1 MSLTQARAGI
11 WLPISPAQATQI
23 ERKNYRLRENTL
35 NQLRTSWTRTAA
47 PGEVIY
53 SEGFAG
59 EPVLYVITE
68 GKVELSTRCDDKKV
82 VLATIGKGEFF
93 GEAVLLQAEPRAHTA
108 KALAFCQLTV
118 VHAAMVEEELE
129 RASPLLRHI
138 VRTTI
143 RRGRKKDDLLA
154 TYTHADFLPGVV
166 SYAHVLALMASTDNV
181 DSMDGRMRR
190 GQSDEVSVPLPEVI
204 KKCRA
209 IAGHSRPHVM
219 TMLGRMEKL
228 NLVSLGTGRADQL
241 SGNSRFGSGDAVS
254 NRHVVTFDPAR
265 ITERAQQVADQDL
278 DIAINS
284 ELELIELA
292 DLEALV
298 GVERKLL
305 LSKLSHD
312 EIAEDVFAFRK
323 TKVLHYVEEK
333 GVSYFAKRARGGDLK
348 SLQDIE
354 FLDHRTLFDAV
365 SSTDTYDLAK
375 LGASAGDQA
384 IVDKLFSV
392 MTEARKKEVSW
403 VMRRDLKLDQAE
415 VDDIEQRFLQTI
427 RELKAAGGHP
437 SERMSRE
444 A

>member
-1 MSLTQARAGI
+1 MPARCLAR
-11 WLPISPAQATQI
+11 WATRCGGDK
-23 ERKNYRLRENTL
+23 EL
-35 NQLRTSWTRTAA
+35 NGESIVNQQKSSWTRTAA

-68 GKVELSTRCDDKKV
+68 GKVEISTRCDDKKV
-82 VLATIGKGEFF
+82 VLATLGKGDFF

-118 VHAAMVEEELE
+118 VHARMVEEDLE

-143 RRGRKKDDLLA
+143 RRSRKKDDMLA

-166 SYAHVLALMASTDNV
+166 SYAHVLSLMAGAEAA

-190 GQSDEVSVPLPEVI
+190 GQSEEVSVPLPEVV

-219 TMLGRMEKL
+219 TMLGRMERL
-228 NLVSLGTGRADQL
+228 NLVSLGTGRAEHL
-241 SGNSRFGSGDAVS
+241 SGNARGGQDAAS
-254 NRHVVTFDPAR
+254 NRQVVTFDPAR

-284 ELELIELA
+284 ELELIELS
-292 DLEALV
+292 DLEALI
-298 GVERKLL
+298 GVERKTLL
-305 LSKLSHD
+305 NKLSHD
-312 EIAEDVFAFRK
+312 EIAEDLFAFRK

-333 GVSYFAKRARGGDLK
+333 GVSYFTKRARGSGEIK
-348 SLQDIE
+348 SLEDIE
-354 FLDHRTLFDAV
+354 FVDQRTLFDVV
-365 SSTDTYDLAK
+365 SATDTYDLAK
-375 LGASAGDQA
+375 LGASAGDPA

-415 VDDIEQRFLQTI
+415 VDDIEQRFLESI
-427 RELKAAGGHP
+427 RAIKAASGHAP
-437 SERMSRE
+437 MPMSRE

>member
-1 MSLTQARAGI
+1 MKQ
-11 WLPISPAQATQI
+11 Q
-23 ERKNYRLRENTL
+23 
-35 NQLRTSWTRTAA
+35 QLSWTRTAA

-53 SEGFAG
+53 SEGYAG

-82 VLATIGKGEFF
+82 VLATLGKGEFF

-108 KALAFCQLTV
+108 KALSFCQLTV
-118 VHAAMVEEELE
+118 VHARMVEEELE

-166 SYAHVLALMASTDNV
+166 SYAHVLALMANTDNA

-228 NLVSLGTGRADQL
+228 NLVSLGTGRAEQL
-241 SGNSRFGSGDAVS
+241 SGNSRFGGGDAVS
-254 NRHVVTFDPAR
+254 NRQVVTFDPVR

-298 GVERKLL
+298 GVERKML

-323 TKVLHYVEEK
+323 TKVLHYVESK
-333 GVSYFAKRARGGDLK
+333 GVSYFTKRARGSGDVK
-348 SLQDIE
+348 SLEDIQ
-354 FLDHRTLFDAV
+354 FVDHRTLFDAV
-365 SSTDTYDLAK
+365 STTDTYDLAK

-403 VMRRDLKLDQAE
+403 VMRRDLKIDQAE
-415 VDDIEQRFLQTI
+415 VEDIEQRFLATI
-427 RELKAAGGHP
+427 RDLKAAGGHAP
-437 SERMSRE
+437 ERMSRE

>member
-1 MSLTQARAGI
+1 LGNAAES
-11 WLPISPAQATQI
+11 
-23 ERKNYRLRENTL
+23 KNNRYGESTL
-35 NQLRTSWTRTAA
+35 NQQKTSWTRTAA

-59 EPVLYVITE
+59 EAVLYVITE

-82 VLATIGKGEFF
+82 VLATVGKGEFF

-108 KALAFCQLTV
+108 KALSFCQLTV
-118 VHAAMVEEELE
+118 IHASMVEDELE

-166 SYAHVLALMASTDNV
+166 SYAHVLALMAGTDNA
-181 DSMDGRMRR
+181 DTMDGRMRR
-190 GQSDEVSVPLPEVI
+190 GQTDEVSVPLPEVI

-219 TMLGRMEKL
+219 TMLTRMEKL
-228 NLVSLGTGRADQL
+228 NLVSLGTGRADSL
-241 SGNSRFGSGDAVS
+241 SGNSRFGGDAVS
-254 NRHVVTFDPAR
+254 NRQVVTFDPSR

-292 DLEALV
+292 DLEALI
-298 GVERKLL
+298 GVERKML

-333 GVSYFAKRARGGDLK
+333 GVSYFSKRARGSGEVK
-348 SLQDIE
+348 SLEDIE
-354 FLDHRTLFDAV
+354 FVDHRTLFDAV
-365 SSTDTYDLAK
+365 SATDTYDLAK
-375 LGASAGDQA
+375 LAASAGDQA
-384 IVDKLFSV
+384 IVDKLLSV

-403 VMRRDLKLDQAE
+403 VMRRDLKIDQAE
-415 VDDIEQRFLQTI
+415 VDEIELRFLQTI
-427 RELKAAGGHP
+427 RELKAASGRAP
-437 SERMSRE
+437 ERMSRE

>member
-1 MSLTQARAGI
+1 MSQQR
-11 WLPISPAQATQI
+11 S
-23 ERKNYRLRENTL
+23 
-35 NQLRTSWTRTAA
+35 SWTRTAA

-82 VLATIGKGEFF
+82 VLATLGKGEFF

-108 KALAFCQLTV
+108 KALSFCQLTV
-118 VHAAMVEEELE
+118 VHASMVEEELA
-129 RASPLLRHI
+129 RASPLVRHI
-138 VRTTI
+138 MRTTI
-143 RRGRKKDDLLA
+143 RRSRKKDDLLA

-166 SYAHVLALMASTDNV
+166 SYAHVLALMAGADTA

-190 GQSDEVSVPLPEVI
+190 GQPDEVSVPLPEVI

-219 TMLGRMEKL
+219 TMLGRMERL
-228 NLVSLGTGRADQL
+228 NLVSLGTGRAEHL
-241 SGNSRFGSGDAVS
+241 SGNSRAGQDAVS
-254 NRHVVTFDPAR
+254 NRQVVTFDPAR
-265 ITERAQQVADQDL
+265 ITDRAQQVGDQDL

-284 ELELIELA
+284 ELELIELS
-292 DLEALV
+292 DLEALI
-298 GVERKLL
+298 GVERKMILT
-305 LSKLSHD
+305 KLSHD
-312 EIAEDVFAFRK
+312 EIAEDLFAFRK

-333 GVSYFAKRARGGDLK
+333 GVSYFSKRTRGSGEIK
-348 SLQDIE
+348 SLEDIE
-354 FLDHRTLFDAV
+354 FVDHRTLFDAV
-365 SSTDTYDLAK
+365 SATDTYDLAK
-375 LGASAGDQA
+375 LAASAGDQA

-403 VMRRDLKLDQAE
+403 VMRRDLKIDQAE
-415 VDDIEQRFLQTI
+415 VDDIEQRFIATI
-427 RELKAAGGHP
+427 RSIKSANGHAQAP
-437 SERMSRE
+437 MTRE

>member
-1 MSLTQARAGI
+1 M
-11 WLPISPAQATQI
+11 
-23 ERKNYRLRENTL
+23 
-35 NQLRTSWTRTAA
+35 NQQRSSWTRTAA

-59 EPVLYVITE
+59 EAVLYVITE

-108 KALAFCQLTV
+108 KALSFCQLTV
-118 VHAAMVEEELE
+118 VHASMVEEELE

-143 RRGRKKDDLLA
+143 RRSRKKDDLLA

-166 SYAHVLALMASTDNV
+166 SYAHVLALMANVDNA

-190 GQSDEVSVPLPEVI
+190 GGSDEVAVPLPEVV

-228 NLVSLGTGRADQL
+228 NLVSLGTGRAEHL
-241 SGNSRFGSGDAVS
+241 SGNSRFGGDAAS
-254 NRHVVTFDPAR
+254 NRQVVTFDPAR

-292 DLEALV
+292 DLEALI
-298 GVERKLL
+298 GVERKTLL
-305 LSKLSHD
+305 NKLSHD

-333 GVSYFAKRARGGDLK
+333 GVSYFTKRARGGEVK
-348 SLQDIE
+348 SLEDIE
-354 FLDHRTLFDAV
+354 FVDHRTLFDAV
-365 SSTDTYDLAK
+365 SGTDTYDLAK
-375 LGASAGDQA
+375 LAASTGDQA

-392 MTEARKKEVSW
+392 MTEARKNEVSW

-415 VDDIEQRFLQTI
+415 VEDIEQRFIQTI
-427 RELKAAGGHP
+427 RDLKAAGGREP
-437 SERMSRE
+437 ARMTRE

>member
-1 MSLTQARAGI
+1 MTQ
-11 WLPISPAQATQI
+11 Q
-23 ERKNYRLRENTL
+23 
-35 NQLRTSWTRTAA
+35 RTSWTRTAA

-53 SEGFAG
+53 SEGYAG
-59 EPVLYVITE
+59 EAVLYVINE
-68 GKVELSTRCDDKKV
+68 GKIELSTRCDDKKV

-118 VHAAMVEEELE
+118 VHASMVEQELE

-143 RRGRKKDDLLA
+143 RRSRKKDDLLA

-166 SYAHVLALMASTDNV
+166 SYAHVLALMANVDNA

-190 GQSDEVSVPLPEVI
+190 GGAEEVAVPLPEVI

-228 NLVSLGTGRADQL
+228 NLVSLGTGRAEHL
-241 SGNSRFGSGDAVS
+241 SGNSRGGGDAAA
-254 NRHVVTFDPAR
+254 NRQVVTFDPAR

-292 DLEALV
+292 DLEALI
-298 GVERKLL
+298 GVERKMLL
-305 LSKLSHD
+305 NKLSHD

-333 GVSYFAKRARGGDLK
+333 GVSYFAKRARGSGDVK
-348 SLQDIE
+348 SLEDIE
-354 FLDHRTLFDAV
+354 FVDHRTLFDAV
-365 SSTDTYDLAK
+365 SATDTYDLAK
-375 LGASAGDQA
+375 LAASSGDHT

-392 MTEARKKEVSW
+392 MTEARKNEVSW

-415 VDDIEQRFLQTI
+415 VEDIEQRFLQAI
-427 RELKAAGGHP
+427 RDLKAASGREP
-437 SERMSRE
+437 ARMTRE

>member
-1 MSLTQARAGI
+1 
-11 WLPISPAQATQI
+11 
-23 ERKNYRLRENTL
+23 L
-35 NQLRTSWTRTAA
+35 NQQRTSWTRTAA

-59 EPVLYVITE
+59 EAVLYVITE

-108 KALAFCQLTV
+108 KALSFCQLTV
-118 VHAAMVEEELE
+118 VHASMVEEELE

-166 SYAHVLALMASTDNV
+166 SYAHVLALMANVDNA

-190 GQSDEVSVPLPEVI
+190 GQSDEVAVPLPEVV

-228 NLVSLGTGRADQL
+228 NLVSLGTGRAEHL
-241 SGNSRFGSGDAVS
+241 SGNSRFGGDAAS
-254 NRHVVTFDPAR
+254 NRQVVTFDPVR

-292 DLEALV
+292 DLEALI
-298 GVERKLL
+298 GVERKMLL
-305 LSKLSHD
+305 NKLSHD

-333 GVSYFAKRARGGDLK
+333 GVNYFAKRARGGEVK
-348 SLQDIE
+348 SLEDIE
-354 FLDHRTLFDAV
+354 FVDHRTLFDAV
-365 SSTDTYDLAK
+365 SATDTYDLAK
-375 LGASAGDQA
+375 LAASTGDQA
-384 IVDKLFSV
+384 IVDKLLSV
-392 MTEARKKEVSW
+392 MTEARKNEVSW

-415 VDDIEQRFLQTI
+415 VEDIEQRFIQTI
-427 RELKAAGGHP
+427 RDLKAAGGREP
-437 SERMSRE
+437 ARMTRE

>member
-1 MSLTQARAGI
+1 M
-11 WLPISPAQATQI
+11 
-23 ERKNYRLRENTL
+23 
-35 NQLRTSWTRTAA
+35 NQQRSSWTRTAA

-59 EPVLYVITE
+59 EAVLYVITE

-82 VLATIGKGEFF
+82 VIATLAKGEFF

-108 KALAFCQLTV
+108 KALSFCQLTV
-118 VHAAMVEEELE
+118 VHVSMVEEELE

-143 RRGRKKDDLLA
+143 RRSRKKDDLLA

-166 SYAHVLALMASTDNV
+166 SYAHVLALMAGSEAA

-190 GQSDEVSVPLPEVI
+190 GQPDEVSVPLPEVI

-228 NLVSLGTGRADQL
+228 NLVSLGTGRAEHL
-241 SGNSRFGSGDAVS
+241 SGNSRYAGQDAAS
-254 NRHVVTFDPAR
+254 NRQVVTFDPFR

-292 DLEALV
+292 DLEALI
-298 GVERKLL
+298 GVERKMLL
-305 LSKLSHD
+305 NKLSHD
-312 EIAEDVFAFRK
+312 EIADDVFAFRK

-333 GVSYFAKRARGGDLK
+333 GVSYFSKRARGGEFK
-348 SLQDIE
+348 SLEDIG
-354 FLDHRTLFDAV
+354 FVDHRTLFDAV
-365 SSTDTYDLAK
+365 STTDTYDLAK
-375 LGASAGDQA
+375 LAASSGDQA
-384 IVDKLFSV
+384 VVDKLFSV

-403 VMRRDLKLDQAE
+403 VMRRDLKIDQAE
-415 VDDIEQRFLQTI
+415 VDDIEQRFVDTI
-427 RELKAAGGHP
+427 RSIKAASGQAP
-437 SERMSRE
+437 APMSRE

>member
-1 MSLTQARAGI
+1 M
-11 WLPISPAQATQI
+11 
-23 ERKNYRLRENTL
+23 
-35 NQLRTSWTRTAA
+35 NQQRTSWTRTAA

-59 EPVLYVITE
+59 EAVLYVITE

-82 VLATIGKGEFF
+82 VLATLGKGEFF

-118 VHAAMVEEELE
+118 VHASMVEDELE
-129 RASPLLRHI
+129 RASPLLRHV

-143 RRGRKKDDLLA
+143 RRSRKKDDLLA
-154 TYTHADFLPGVV
+154 TYTHADFLPGIV
-166 SYAHVLALMASTDNV
+166 SYAHVLALMAGAEGMDA
-181 DSMDGRMRR
+181 MDGRMRR
-190 GQSDEVSVPLPEVI
+190 GQSDEVAVPLPEVV

-219 TMLGRMEKL
+219 TMLSRMEKL
-228 NLVSLGTGRADQL
+228 NLVSLGTGRAEHL
-241 SGNSRFGSGDAVS
+241 SGNSRAGQDGAS
-254 NRHVVTFDPAR
+254 NRQVVTFDPSR
-265 ITERAQQVADQDL
+265 ITDRAQQVADQDL

-284 ELELIELA
+284 ELELIELS
-292 DLEALV
+292 DLEALI
-298 GVERKLL
+298 GVERKTLL
-305 LSKLSHD
+305 NKLSHD
-312 EIAEDVFAFRK
+312 EIAEDLFAFRK

-333 GVSYFAKRARGGDLK
+333 GVSYFSKRSRGSGEIK
-348 SLQDIE
+348 SLEDIE
-354 FLDHRTLFDAV
+354 HVDHRTLFDAV
-365 SSTDTYDLAK
+365 SSMDTYDLAK
-375 LGASAGDQA
+375 LAASTGDTA

-415 VDDIEQRFLQTI
+415 VDDIELRLIETI
-427 RELKAAGGHP
+427 RTIKAASGHA
-437 SERMSRE
+437 SAQS

>member
-1 MSLTQARAGI
+1 M
-11 WLPISPAQATQI
+11 
-23 ERKNYRLRENTL
+23 
-35 NQLRTSWTRTAA
+35 NQQRTSWTRTAA

-59 EPVLYVITE
+59 EAVLYVITE

-82 VLATIGKGEFF
+82 VLATVGKGEFF

-108 KALAFCQLTV
+108 KALSFCQLTV
-118 VHAAMVEEELE
+118 IHASMVEEELE

-143 RRGRKKDDLLA
+143 RRSRKKDDLLA

-166 SYAHVLALMASTDNV
+166 SYAHVLALMAGTDNA

-190 GQSDEVSVPLPEVI
+190 GQTDEVSVPLPEVI

-228 NLVSLGTGRADQL
+228 NLVSLGTGRAEHL
-241 SGNSRFGSGDAVS
+241 SGNSRGGDAPS
-254 NRHVVTFDPAR
+254 NRHVVTFDPTR

-292 DLEALV
+292 DLEALI
-298 GVERKLL
+298 GVERKMLL
-305 LSKLSHD
+305 NKLSHD

-333 GVSYFAKRARGGDLK
+333 GVSYFAKRARGSGDVK
-348 SLQDIE
+348 SLEDIE
-354 FLDHRTLFDAV
+354 FVDHRTLFDAV
-365 SSTDTYDLAK
+365 SATDTYDLAK
-375 LGASAGDQA
+375 LAASAGDPA

-403 VMRRDLKLDQAE
+403 VMRRDLKIDQAE
-415 VDDIEQRFLQTI
+415 VEDIEQRFLQTI
-427 RELKAAGGHP
+427 RELKVANSHAP
-437 SERMSRE
+437 MSRE

>member
-1 MSLTQARAGI
+1 M
-11 WLPISPAQATQI
+11 
-23 ERKNYRLRENTL
+23 
-35 NQLRTSWTRTAA
+35 NQQRTSWTRTAA

-108 KALAFCQLTV
+108 KAMSFCQLTV
-118 VHAAMVEEELE
+118 IHASMVEEELE
-129 RASPLLRHI
+129 RASPLLRHV

-143 RRGRKKDDLLA
+143 RRSRKKDDLLA

-166 SYAHVLALMASTDNV
+166 SYAHVLALMAGTDNA

-190 GQSDEVSVPLPEVI
+190 GQTDEVSVPLPEVV

-228 NLVSLGTGRADQL
+228 NLVSLGTGRAEHL
-241 SGNSRFGSGDAVS
+241 SGNSRFGGDAAS
-254 NRHVVTFDPAR
+254 NRQVVTFDPAR

-292 DLEALV
+292 DLEALI
-298 GVERKLL
+298 GVERKMLL
-305 LSKLSHD
+305 NKLSHD

-333 GVSYFAKRARGGDLK
+333 GVSYFAKRTRGSGDVK
-348 SLQDIE
+348 SLEDIE
-354 FLDHRTLFDAV
+354 FVDHRTLFDAV

-375 LGASAGDQA
+375 LAASAGDQA

-403 VMRRDLKLDQAE
+403 VMRRDLKIDQAE
-415 VDDIEQRFLQTI
+415 VEDIEQRFLQTI
-427 RELKAAGGHP
+427 RDMKAASGHAA
-437 SERMSRE
+437 ERISRE

>member
-1 MSLTQARAGI
+1 M
-11 WLPISPAQATQI
+11 
-23 ERKNYRLRENTL
+23 
-35 NQLRTSWTRTAA
+35 NQQRTSWTRTAA

-108 KALAFCQLTV
+108 KAMSFCQLTV
-118 VHAAMVEEELE
+118 IHASMVEEELE
-129 RASPLLRHI
+129 RASPLLRHV

-143 RRGRKKDDLLA
+143 RRSRKKDDLLA

-166 SYAHVLALMASTDNV
+166 SYAHVLALMAGTDNA

-190 GQSDEVSVPLPEVI
+190 GQTDEVSVPLPEVV

-228 NLVSLGTGRADQL
+228 NLVSLGTGRAEHL
-241 SGNSRFGSGDAVS
+241 SGNSRFGGDAAS
-254 NRHVVTFDPAR
+254 NRQVVTFDPAR

-292 DLEALV
+292 DLEALI
-298 GVERKLL
+298 GVERKMLL
-305 LSKLSHD
+305 NKLSHD

-333 GVSYFAKRARGGDLK
+333 GVSYFAKRTRGSGDVK
-348 SLQDIE
+348 SLEDIE
-354 FLDHRTLFDAV
+354 FVDHRTLFDAV

-375 LGASAGDQA
+375 LAASAGDQA

-403 VMRRDLKLDQAE
+403 VMRRDLKIDQAE
-415 VDDIEQRFLQTI
+415 VEDIEQRFLQTI
-427 RELKAAGGHP
+427 RDMKAASGHAA
-437 SERMSRE
+437 ERMSRE

>member
-1 MSLTQARAGI
+1 M
-11 WLPISPAQATQI
+11 
-23 ERKNYRLRENTL
+23 
-35 NQLRTSWTRTAA
+35 NQQKTSWTRTAA

-82 VLATIGKGEFF
+82 VLATVGKGEFF

-108 KALAFCQLTV
+108 KALSFCQLTV
-118 VHAAMVEEELE
+118 IHASMVEEELE

-166 SYAHVLALMASTDNV
+166 SYAHVLALMAHVDNA

-190 GQSDEVSVPLPEVI
+190 GQTDEVAVPLPEVI

-228 NLVSLGTGRADQL
+228 NLVSLGTGRAEHL
-241 SGNSRFGSGDAVS
+241 SGNSRFGGDAAS
-254 NRHVVTFDPAR
+254 NRQVVTFDPAR
-265 ITERAQQVADQDL
+265 ITDRAQQVADQDL

-298 GVERKLL
+298 GVERKMLL
-305 LSKLSHD
+305 NKLSHD

-333 GVSYFAKRARGGDLK
+333 GVSYFSKRARGSGEVK
-348 SLQDIE
+348 SLEDIE
-354 FLDHRTLFDAV
+354 FVDHRTLFDAV
-365 SSTDTYDLAK
+365 SATDTYDLAK
-375 LGASAGDQA
+375 LAASAGDQA
-384 IVDKLFSV
+384 IVEKLFSV
-392 MTEARKKEVSW
+392 MTEARKNEVSW
-403 VMRRDLKLDQAE
+403 VMRRDLKIDQAE
-415 VDDIEQRFLQTI
+415 VEDIEDRFLQSI
-427 RELKAAGGHP
+427 RELKASNNQAP
-437 SERMSRE
+437 ARMSRE